1 MRTRQRSR
9 DNGATIAATIL
20 GYMAIAIMIIS
31 LWLIDRRVE
40 RLTTRLED
48 ACVRLSDHEDVI
60 TRMDAVIETVR
71 GIVQSE
77 ATRGATG
84 SNNQQAPE
92 ETP

>member
-40 RLTTRLED
+40 RLTTRLE
-48 ACVRLSDHEDVI
+48 EVI

-84 SNNQQAPE
+84 SINRVIGCL
-92 ETP
+92 TSDR

>member
-40 RLTTRLED
+40 RLTTRLE
-48 ACVRLSDHEDVI
+48 EVI